1 MSTVSNLTFII
12 FLYFYYTALHKWFK
26 YGNWTS
32 SVKATRFLEVFL
44 VQLLSSCDIKK
55 VFLIIC
61 ICVPACIEAYCFSFF
76 RYTNKTVAKLSFL
89 FFLSCVA
96 YSLKQCVR

>member
-12 FLYFYYTALHKWFK
+12 FLYIIYYTALHKWFK

-76 RYTNKTVAKLSFL
+76 SIQT
-89 FFLSCVA
+89 
-96 YSLKQCVR
+96 KQLQS